1 MDATIN
7 RISKDLYGN
16 GQKGLVREFEELKV
30 RCAEHEKEYVKME
43 NSIEKLATSFSALAR
58 NDSNREA
65 IRKALGKSLVNASL
79 IVGIF
84 GTIIT
89 LIITLM

>member
-1 MDATIN
+1 MEN
-7 RISKDLYGN
+7 RIKRIERILDGN
-16 GQKGLVREFEELKV
+16 GQPGLIKE
-30 RCAEHEKEYVKME
+30 CAETKVKLESME
-43 NSIEKLATSFSALAR
+43 ENLDKLATAYSALAR

-65 IRKALGKSLVNASL
+65 VRKALGKSLVQASL

-89 LIITLM
+89 VILTLA